1 MKFDISAMEPMDRY
15 ELLLGTVVPRPIAI
29 VTSVGADGAI
39 NAAPYSLS
47 MSWATTRRSRWCQ
60 CWRIRSVA

>member
-39 NAAPYSLS
+39 NAAPYSLFNV
-47 MSWATTRRSRWCQ
+47 MGHDPGIAMV
-60 CWRIRSVA
+60 SVLAHPER